1 MIKGQKTA
9 DLTGNKSTAEGVNKS
24 VSAWE
29 QKCKFAGNK
38 EAGTGMGVGDRRNK
52 STWKEAGTGG

>member
-9 DLTGNKSTAEGVNKS
+9 DLTGNKS